1 MAQPTT
7 IVLAISRQ
15 FASGG
20 AFIGQTVAQHLG
32 LRYTDREILAQAA
45 RVSGLSEADL
55 EGREERAAE
64 LWKIAFRQFSLGP
77 PEAPFVAPPLPS
89 LHEGDLFALE
99 SRIIRDIATRY
110 DAVIVGRGGFHVLAD
125 HPGLISVRVHAP
137 FEWRVRR
144 AMEAYAFASETTAA
158 DAIRRSDKQRGKF
171 IRAFTGRDWDD
182 ASNHLLCLN
191 TGAIG
196 LDLAAELVTT
206 LVASRI
212 KARQSATAATG
223 A

>member
-1 MAQPTT
+1 MERPTT

-20 AFIGQTVAQHLG
+20 AFIGQTVAQRLG

-45 RVSGLSEADL
+45 RASGLSEADL
-55 EGREERAAE
+55 ESREERAAE
-64 LWKIAFRQFSLGP
+64 IWKIAFRQFSLGP

-89 LHEGDLFALE
+89 LGERDLFALE
-99 SRIIRDIATRY
+99 SRIIREIAHRY

-125 HPGLISVRVHAP
+125 HPGLLSVRVHAP

-144 AMEAYAFASETTAA
+144 AIEAYGFTSETAA
-158 DAIRRSDKQRGKF
+158 AEAIRRSDKQRGKF
-171 IRAFTGRDWDD
+171 IRTFTGHDWND
-182 ASNHLLCLN
+182 ACTHHLCLN

-212 KARQSATAATG
+212 KARQSTIAAAG

>member
-1 MAQPTT
+1 MDRPTT
-7 IVLAISRQ
+7 IVLTISRQ

-20 AFIGQTVAQHLG
+20 AFIGQTVAQRLG

-45 RVSGLSEADL
+45 RVSGINEIDL
-55 EGREERAAE
+55 ESREERAAE
-64 LWKIAFRQFSLGP
+64 IWKIAFRQYSLGP
-77 PEAPFVAPPLPS
+77 PEAPFVAPPMPALQ
-89 LHEGDLFALE
+89 ERDLFALE
-99 SRIIRDIATRY
+99 SRIIREIANRY

-144 AMEAYAFASETTAA
+144 AIESYGFANEATAA
-158 DAIRRSDKQRGKF
+158 QAIRRSDKQRGKF
-171 IRAFTGRDWDD
+171 IRTFTGHDWDD
-182 ASNHLLCLN
+182 ACTHHLCLN

-196 LDLAAELVTT
+196 LELAAELVTT

-212 KARQSATAATG
+212 KARQSAMPAAG
-223 A
+223 V